1 MKFKQL
7 LFSTLL
13 IVSLFTNLSC
23 NENDD
28 LHNIGKVELY
38 EIEQFETINNTDQI
52 DESNVITK
60 ETPFL
65 EYRDLMLYDSKEHKF
80 LVSEHG
86 KQLFGGPPIKTGAFA
101 VKANGE
107 LIYTGYF
114 VPGYSSRL
122 WFWNVIDP
130 IMPSYNGECYVKRVV
145 LQGGDQPVYP
155 DKRNDPR
162 ILEIFRK
169 DHRLIE

>member
-13 IVSLFTNLSC
+13 TVSLFTILSC

-28 LHNIGKVELY
+28 PQSIGKVELY

-52 DESNVITK
+52 DESTVITK
-60 ETPFL
+60 KAPLLYYE
-65 EYRDLMLYDSKEHKF
+65 DLLSYNSKEFKF
-80 LVSEHG
+80 ILSGHAQQILEGH
-86 KQLFGGPPIKTGAFA
+86 PIKTGAFA
-101 VKANGE
+101 IKANGE

-130 IMPSYNGECYVKRVV
+130 LMASFNGACYVRRIT
-145 LQGGDQPVYP
+145 LLGGNQPTYD

-162 ILEIFRK
+162 ILEIFRR
-169 DHRLIE
+169 DHKLIE

>member
-1 MKFKQL
+1 MKNPYRPFL
-7 LFSTLL
+7 LF
-13 IVSLFTNLSC
+13 ILFFYISFISC

-38 EIEQFETINNTDQI
+38 EIEQFETVNNTDQI
-52 DESNVITK
+52 DEFTVITK
-60 ETPFL
+60 KTPL
-65 EYRDLMLYDSKEHKF
+65 LKYEDLLAYNSKEYKF
-80 LVSEHG
+80 KISEHAR
-86 KQLFGGPPIKTGAFA
+86 QLLEGPPIKTGAFA
-101 VKANGE
+101 IKANGE

-114 VPGYSSRL
+114 VPGFSSKL

-130 IMPSYNGECYVKRVV
+130 LMSSFTGDCYVNRIV
-145 LQGGDQPVYP
+145 LQGGNQPPFP

-169 DHRLIE
+169 DHKLIE